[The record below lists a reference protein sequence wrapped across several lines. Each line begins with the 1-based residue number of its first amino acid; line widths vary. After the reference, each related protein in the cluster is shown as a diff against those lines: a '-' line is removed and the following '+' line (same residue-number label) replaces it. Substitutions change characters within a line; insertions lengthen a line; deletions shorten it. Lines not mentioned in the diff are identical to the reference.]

1 MRIMIHGDEEGDGEE
16 MVAIRMVVVGTPAIV
31 SRKIR
36 FNQTMPSLV
45 LDLESCSMC
54 CCLALVE
61 TLLDQ

>member
-1 MRIMIHGDEEGDGEE
+1 MWIMIHGDEEGDGEE

-45 LDLESCSMC
+45 LDLESSSM
-54 CCLALVE
+54 
-61 TLLDQ
+61 